1 MVNHGCKA
9 KPVGLTGG
17 LVHSATANVEFF
29 AIHNRLMSIAD
40 ATSRVVNETV
50 LSARSSEQL
59 AIHGK

>member
-1 MVNHGCKA
+1 M
-9 KPVGLTGG
+9 
-17 LVHSATANVEFF
+17 HSATANVEFF

-40 ATSRVVNETV
+40 ATSRVVNETA